1 MEVSINS
8 NDSITWD
15 GFQSNQVSI
24 SAIWNSLRHK
34 GGQPP
39 WYNTVW
45 NEFSINKCSFTLW
58 TALKNR
64 LLTRDRMLNFHM
76 QTPSGCLFCN
86 NLESVEHLFSTC
98 PFFDLVRR
106 ACPVTISDDWS
117 QWQEGAFFSHNIDK
131 RKSLIGSLYLA
142 VAVHLVWKERNHRL
156 HNPGPG
162 HATIHIINQLRRTV
176 SEKLFSCA
184 KFQKWAR
191 GDKLLI
197 CLLY

>member
-1 MEVSINS
+1 MRKLFNCRDRALNFIQYHVGKCSSFKFWLDPWIQNRPLLLQYDTHTVGLFESNCKSLISDFQHDGIWHLPSSNHLNVREIRTKIMEVSINS

-24 SAIWNSLRHK
+24 STIWNSLRHK

-45 NEFSINKCSFTLW
+45 NEFSINKCSFTLR

-76 QTPSGCLFCN
+76 QTHSGCLFCN

-98 PFFDLVRR
+98 PFSVLVRR

-117 QWQEGAFFSHNIDK
+117 
-131 RKSLIGSLYLA
+131 
-142 VAVHLVWKERNHRL
+142 
-156 HNPGPG
+156 
-162 HATIHIINQLRRTV
+162 
-176 SEKLFSCA
+176 
-184 KFQKWAR
+184 
-191 GDKLLI
+191 
-197 CLLY
+197 